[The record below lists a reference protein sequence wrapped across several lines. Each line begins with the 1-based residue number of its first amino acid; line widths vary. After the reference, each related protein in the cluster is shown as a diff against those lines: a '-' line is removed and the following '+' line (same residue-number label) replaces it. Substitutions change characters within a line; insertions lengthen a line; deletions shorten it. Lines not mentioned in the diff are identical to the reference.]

1 MNKSVKFDDILSE
14 MAKEVLNLKNLNE
27 VYSKVDKLAKDYET
41 ATLALKAN
49 SGKLEAISKE
59 HQTFQQGIQK
69 TLSSVESQYQKNK
82 QDLATLFAEKI
93 ANFQSETQTQVK
105 SFEKNLTGDV
115 EELSKNNKQFYKD
128 FEDTLRIKL
137 GENKSEVRQ
146 LVEAELNK
154 IKESFAT
161 ELEKRTN
168 SIIKKQGNLFLM
180 FLLTSGAM
188 IGSLIFIIY
197 RLLLKH

>member
-1 MNKSVKFDDILSE
+1 MTKLEEFNSILSE
-14 MAKEVLNLKNLNE
+14 MGTEVSNLKSLNE
-27 VYSKVDKLAKDYET
+27 VYSKIDKLAKDYET

-82 QDLATLFAEKI
+82 QDLATLFAEKM
-93 ANFQSETQTQVK
+93 ADFQSETQIQVK
-105 SFEKNLTGDV
+105 GFEKNLTGHV

-137 GENKSEVRQ
+137 GENKSEVKQ

-154 IKESFAT
+154 IKENFAT

-168 SIIKKQGNLFLM
+168 SIIKKQGSLFLM

-197 RLLLKH
+197 RLLKQ